1 MTVEATPY
9 EAFLDLHPLV
19 LILIVGVPA
28 ALLTYFAT
36 WLGKRWTRAGDTGGF
51 SDFAAAIIGLL
62 GGAFIFVGAFAVVT
76 SWENQSQLASHVES
90 EFQAMTALVEDVKRA
105 DTDPTIHMPLYADFE
120 TYATVVRETELGT
133 LGVDRANPEAEAII
147 VDLETR
153 VMALADDPAVPPLL
167 AENLYRHVEG
177 VHDARAS
184 RLSIHLPN
192 LPAAMNVLMA
202 LSAAMMLLVIGL
214 TPVGV
219 LGRLKSI
226 FAGSAVAITVAL
238 IVSVLVLQSPS
249 AGAGE
254 ISKPVE
260 AFLAFIGKAQV

>member
-1 MTVEATPY
+1 MTVAATPY

-19 LILIVGVPA
+19 LVLIVGVPA

-36 WLGKRWTRAGDTGGF
+36 WLGKRLTAKGDPGGF
-51 SDFAAAIIGLL
+51 GDFAAAIIGLL

-76 SWENQSQLASHVES
+76 SWENQSQLSSHVTS
-90 EFQAMTALVEDVKRA
+90 EFQTMTALVEDVKRA
-105 DTDPTIHMPLYADFE
+105 DTDPSLHMPIFADFE
-120 TYATVVRETELGT
+120 TYATMVRDTELGT

-153 VMALADDPAVPPLL
+153 VMAIADDPAVPPLL
-167 AENLYRHVEG
+167 AENLYAHIQA

-192 LPAAMNVLMA
+192 LPAAMNILMA
-202 LSAAMMLLVIGL
+202 LSAALMLLVIGL

-226 FAGSAVAITVAL
+226 FAGSAVAITVLL

-249 AGAGE
+249 DGAAE
-254 ISKPVE
+254 ISKPVGE
-260 AFLAFIGKAQV
+260 FLSFIAKTQA